1 MAATLATS
9 VIHSL
14 LDYCNSVH
22 YGTLTANLHNYNV
35 SRIILPHYDRFT
47 THSGL
52 ISSPLALSFQT
63 NLFRDSFNHTTTYI
77 SRSSLSISVPSN
89 ILLFWSLTSLNPIH

>member
-52 ISSPLALSFQT
+52 
-63 NLFRDSFNHTTTYI
+63 
-77 SRSSLSISVPSN
+77 
-89 ILLFWSLTSLNPIH
+89 